1 MAPSSPSTVADP
13 AGPTAAAEAGL
24 PAETSA
30 QSLDWPASAAAA
42 SASAQSTPAW
52 LEALARWWAEFSLQT
67 KLLAVATLVVSL
79 LMTGITFFSLN
90 SIQQDARISDTRYAR
105 DLGLLLSAN
114 VTPLVAQGEDRELA
128 AVAERF
134 WQSSRSL
141 RYIVFADADGV
152 IYLGIP
158 MGNGGEGTAAAGEQL
173 LSRRLELPPD
183 LQRRPDN
190 PLIRQH
196 LTPDGQVT
204 DVFVPMVSG
213 DRYLGVVAL
222 GINPNETLLVSSALT
237 REVTVA
243 VFVSI
248 WVLVIL
254 GSVINALTIIRPVKE
269 LLRGVRSISGGNFE
283 TRIALPVGG
292 ELGELLEGFNTMA
305 SQLEVYKAANIEE
318 LRAEQVKQQSLI
330 ATMADGAVLLDAE
343 GRIVLVNPTAR
354 RLFRWEARNLEGKEV
369 IGELPDRLAMELAG
383 ALQNLVSSERES
395 TDVRCSFGEPSRT
408 LRIVLQS
415 VRDASGEVLK
425 GIAMTIQDLTREV
438 ELNAAQSRFISNVSH
453 ELRTPLFNIKSYV
466 ETLHDY
472 NDQLSDELKQE
483 FLGIANAETDRL
495 TRLVNDV
502 LDLSRLESE
511 RVWELEPLE
520 LGPAIEQT
528 LRIYRLNAGE
538 KGVNLGFEADPQ
550 LPRVLGNWDL
560 LLQVFDNLVGNAL
573 KFTPPGG
580 ALQLRAYP
588 WPDQCVLDPDSGPG
602 THPTCALTSP
612 LPRLRI
618 EIADSGCGIA
628 AADQQRIFERFY
640 RVENAVHTEA
650 GTGLGL
656 SIVRGI
662 LEKHGTQVRMASE
675 SGVGTTFWFDL
686 PLEHSDSDE
695 LALKAERR
703 GYDRA
708 REGEVQ
714 TLRS

>member
-1 MAPSSPSTVADP
+1 MADP
-13 AGPTAAAEAGL
+13 GGPAAAGAEL
-24 PAETSA
+24 PDENSA
-30 QSLDWPASAAAA
+30 QSLSWPASAAAA
-42 SASAQSTPAW
+42 SAAANSNPAW

-114 VTPLVAQGEDRELA
+114 VTPLVAQGDDRELA

-158 MGNGGEGTAAAGEQL
+158 MGNGGEGTPPAGEQL
-173 LSRRLELPPD
+173 LSRRLELPAD

-269 LLRGVRSISGGNFE
+269 LLRGVRSIAGGNFE

-292 ELGELLEGFNTMA
+292 ELGELLQGFNTMA

-330 ATMADGAVLLDAE
+330 ATMADGAMLLDAE

-354 RLFRWEARNLEGKEV
+354 RLFRWEARSLEGNEV

-383 ALQNLVSSERES
+383 ALQNLISSERES
-395 TDVRCSFGEPSRT
+395 TDVRCSFGEPPRT

-472 NDQLSDELKQE
+472 NDQLSDEQKQE

-502 LDLSRLESE
+502 LDLSRLESD
-511 RVWELEPLE
+511 RVWELEPFE
-520 LGPAIEQT
+520 VAAAIEQT
-528 LRIYRLNAGE
+528 LRTYRLNAGD
-538 KGVNLGFEADPQ
+538 KGVDLGFEADPQ

-580 ALQLRAYP
+580 ALRLRAYP

-602 THPTCALTSP
+602 DNPNCALTSP

-628 AADQQRIFERFY
+628 AADQERIFERFY

-686 PLEHSDSDE
+686 PLEHSDTDE
-695 LALKAERR
+695 LALQAERR

-708 REGEVQ
+708 LEGEVQ
-714 TLRS
+714 TLSG

>member
-1 MAPSSPSTVADP
+1 MLPSSPTTMADP
-13 AGPTAAAEAGL
+13 GGPAAAG
-24 PAETSA
+24 AELSGENSA
-30 QSLDWPASAAAA
+30 QSLSWPASAAAA
-42 SASAQSTPAW
+42 TAAAKSTPAW

-114 VTPLVAQGEDRELA
+114 VTPLVAQGDDRELA

-158 MGNGGEGTAAAGEQL
+158 MGNGGEGTPPAGEQL
-173 LSRRLELPPD
+173 LSRRLELPAD

-269 LLRGVRSISGGNFE
+269 LLRGVRSIAGGNFN

-354 RLFRWEARNLEGKEV
+354 RLFRWEARNLEGNEV
-369 IGELPDRLAMELAG
+369 IGVLPDRLAMELAG
-383 ALQNLVSSERES
+383 ALQNLISSERES
-395 TDVRCSFGEPSRT
+395 TDVRCSFGEPPRT

-472 NDQLSDELKQE
+472 NDQLSDEQKQE

-502 LDLSRLESE
+502 LDLSRLESD
-511 RVWELEPLE
+511 RVWELEPFE
-520 LGPAIEQT
+520 VGPAIEQT
-528 LRIYRLNAGE
+528 LRTYRLNAGE
-538 KGVNLGFEADPQ
+538 KGVDLGFDADPQ

-580 ALQLRAYP
+580 ALRLRAYP
-588 WPDQCVLDPDSGPG
+588 WPDQCVLDPDSRPG
-602 THPTCALTSP
+602 DNPNCALTSP

-628 AADQQRIFERFY
+628 AADQERIFERFF

-695 LALKAERR
+695 LALQAERR

-708 REGEVQ
+708 REGELQ
-714 TLRS
+714 ALKG

>member
-1 MAPSSPSTVADP
+1 M
-13 AGPTAAAEAGL
+13 
-24 PAETSA
+24 
-30 QSLDWPASAAAA
+30 
-42 SASAQSTPAW
+42 
-52 LEALARWWAEFSLQT
+52 
-67 KLLAVATLVVSL
+67 
-79 LMTGITFFSLN
+79 
-90 SIQQDARISDTRYAR
+90 SDTRYAR

-114 VTPLVAQGEDRELA
+114 VTPLVAQGDDRELA

-158 MGNGGEGTAAAGEQL
+158 MGNGGDGTPPAGEQL
-173 LSRRLELPPD
+173 LSRRLELPAD

-254 GSVINALTIIRPVKE
+254 GSVFNALTIIRPVKE
-269 LLRGVRSISGGNFE
+269 LLRGVRSIAGGNFD

-354 RLFRWEARNLEGKEV
+354 RLFRWEARNLEGNEV

-383 ALQNLVSSERES
+383 ALQNLISSERES
-395 TDVRCSFGEPSRT
+395 TDVRCSFGEPPRT

-472 NDQLSDELKQE
+472 NEQLSDEQKQE

-502 LDLSRLESE
+502 LDLSRLESD

-520 LGPAIEQT
+520 VGPAIEQT
-528 LRIYRLNAGE
+528 LRTYRLNAGD
-538 KGVNLGFEADPQ
+538 KGVDLGFEADPQ

-580 ALQLRAYP
+580 ALKLRAYP
-588 WPDQCVLDPDSGPG
+588 WPDACVIDPGSGPG
-602 THPTCALTSP
+602 DNPNCALTSP

-628 AADQQRIFERFY
+628 AADQERIFERFY

-695 LALKAERR
+695 LALQAERR
-703 GYDRA
+703 SYDRA
-708 REGEVQ
+708 REAEAPTSRG
-714 TLRS
+714 

>member
-1 MAPSSPSTVADP
+1 MLPSSPTTMADP
-13 AGPTAAAEAGL
+13 GGPAAAG
-24 PAETSA
+24 AELSGENSA
-30 QSLDWPASAAAA
+30 QSLSWPASAAAA
-42 SASAQSTPAW
+42 TAAANSTPAW

-114 VTPLVAQGEDRELA
+114 VTPLVAQGDDRELA

-158 MGNGGEGTAAAGEQL
+158 MGNGGEGTPPAGEQL
-173 LSRRLELPPD
+173 LSRRLELPAD

-269 LLRGVRSISGGNFE
+269 LLRGVRSIAGGNFN

-354 RLFRWEARNLEGKEV
+354 RLFRWEARNLEGNEV

-383 ALQNLVSSERES
+383 ALQNLISSERES
-395 TDVRCSFGEPSRT
+395 TDVRCSFGEPPRT

-472 NDQLSDELKQE
+472 NDQLSDEQKQE

-502 LDLSRLESE
+502 LDLSRLESD
-511 RVWELEPLE
+511 RVWELEPFE
-520 LGPAIEQT
+520 VGPAIEQT
-528 LRIYRLNAGE
+528 LRTYRLNAGE
-538 KGVNLGFEADPQ
+538 KGVDLGFDADPQ

-580 ALQLRAYP
+580 ALRLRAYP
-588 WPDQCVLDPDSGPG
+588 WPDQCVLDPDSRPG
-602 THPTCALTSP
+602 DNPNCALTSP

-628 AADQQRIFERFY
+628 AADQERIFERFF

-695 LALKAERR
+695 LALQAERR

-708 REGEVQ
+708 REGELQ
-714 TLRS
+714 ALRG